1 MGASKNEDFFVRARK
16 HRAQNRSLHVVNED
30 SSTELTQL
38 SRKKTIFR
46 GALMLTR
53 LLPVI
58 FKGQGQPVIGCLLS
72 VVQVVIEQYLDA
84 AFDGDV
90 TVGPENAR

>member
-1 MGASKNEDFFVRARK
+1 MVATWSDSRSDRLLLGFFIEGASKNEDFFVRASK

-46 GALMLTR
+46 GALEAYER
-53 LLPVI
+53 LGISWLCHPS
-58 FKGQGQPVIGCLLS
+58 QL
-72 VVQVVIEQYLDA
+72 
-84 AFDGDV
+84 
-90 TVGPENAR
+90 